1 MNMKVVVADQSEAR
15 LYDYDRTDRSLQL
28 LQHLTDPEARL
39 HSRDLKSDRP
49 GSKAD
54 RGPLRAG
61 RRGAAAHHGVGAD
74 RDPRE
79 HEAQVFAHR
88 IVAALQSAEQH
99 SAADRIVL
107 MAAPRFLGLL
117 RQCLPESLR
126 HLVAAEVHKDLV
138 HEPESAV
145 LAHLGDDALI
155 F

>member
-1 MNMKVVVADQSEAR
+1 MKMRIVVADQSEAR
-15 LYDYDRTDRSLQL
+15 LYDYDRSNRSLQL
-28 LQHLTDPEARL
+28 FEHLTDPEARL

-79 HEAQVFAHR
+79 HEAHVFAHR
-88 IVAALQSAEQH
+88 IVAALQNAEQH
-99 SAADRIVL
+99 SASERIVL

-117 RQCLPESLR
+117 RECLPEALR
-126 HLVAAEVHKDLV
+126 HRVAAEVQKDLM

-155 F
+155 S